1 VLALAAGTGCRRA
14 DVRVGSKSFEESTV
28 LAEMAA
34 HLARDQGKSAEH
46 RNLGGTR
53 VLWEALLAG
62 YIDVYPEYTGTI
74 AAELLPGSGA
84 GGEEGIRQALAAKG
98 LRMTA
103 SLGFENKYALGMPRA
118 LADEL
123 RVTHVSDL
131 RRYPDLKIG
140 FSNEF
145 LNRADGWP
153 GLAKH
158 YRLPQSSV
166 QGLEHALTYPSLKS
180 GSLAVTDLYTTDAE
194 IVRDDVLVLQEDD
207 PPFFPPYH
215 AVLLYR
221 ADLAER
227 VPAVVEA
234 FRRLEG
240 AISEEEMRTLNAAVK
255 YDQRRPSQVA
265 ADFLTR
271 KLHLVAETGAEGLAM
286 DVGRRTVEHLFL
298 VGVSLAAAVAVAV
311 PLGVLA
317 AKRRRLG
324 HAILGVVGV
333 LQTIPSL
340 ALLVLLIP
348 LPLLGGIGAP
358 PAIVALFLYSLLPV
372 VRNTYTGLHDISPS
386 LRESAE
392 ALGLP
397 PFARLRLVELP
408 LAARSILA
416 GIKTAAVINVG
427 TATLGALIGAGGY
440 GEPILEGVRLY
451 NFGLLLEGAVPA
463 ALLALAVQG
472 LFELADRWF
481 VPRGLRLPKAE

>member
-1 VLALAAGTGCRRA
+1 VLALGVGTGCRRA
-14 DVRVGSKSFEESTV
+14 DVRVGSKSFGESTV

-34 HLARDQGKSAEH
+34 QLARDEGVKAEH

-62 YIDVYPEYTGTI
+62 HIDVYPEYTGTI
-74 AAELLPGSGA
+74 AAELLPGSGEQ
-84 GGEEGIRQALAAKG
+84 GEEGIRQALAAKG

-118 LADEL
+118 RAQEL
-123 RVTHVSDL
+123 GVTSVSQLKD
-131 RRYPDLKIG
+131 YPDLRIG
-140 FSNEF
+140 VSNEF
-145 LNRADGWP
+145 LKRTDGWP
-153 GLAKH
+153 GLAAH
-158 YRLPQSSV
+158 YKFPPRDV
-166 QGLEHALTYPSLKS
+166 QGLEHALTYPSLAN
-180 GSLAVTDLYTTDAE
+180 GALDVTDLYTTDAE
-194 IVRDDVLVLQEDD
+194 IVRDDVQVLDD
-207 PPFFPPYH
+207 DQHFFPPYH

-227 VPAVVEA
+227 LPAVVAA
-234 FRRLEG
+234 FGRLEG
-240 AISEEEMRTLNAAVK
+240 AINEEEMRRLNVRVK
-255 YDQRRPSQVA
+255 YDQERPARVA
-265 ADFLTR
+265 ADFLNR
-271 KLHLVAETGAEGLAM
+271 RLGLYAEVGAEGLFL
-286 DVGRRTVEHLFL
+286 DVGRRTAEHLFL

-311 PLGVLA
+311 PLGVVA

-324 HAILGVVGV
+324 QAILGVVGV

-348 LPLLGGIGAP
+348 LPLVGGIGP
-358 PAIVALFLYSLLPV
+358 IPAIVALFLYSLLPV
-372 VRNTYTGLHDISPS
+372 VRNTYTGLHDIPPS

-397 PFARLRLVELP
+397 AFARLRLVELP
-408 LAARSILA
+408 LASRSILA

-451 NFGLLLEGAVPA
+451 NFRLLLEGAVPA
-463 ALLALAVQG
+463 AALALLVQW
-472 LFELADRWF
+472 LFEAADRF
-481 VPRGLRLPKAE
+481 LVPRGLRLPKAE